1 MKRLFVC
8 LALLHISFFV
18 AAQTAADSVRAVI
31 NDMFSAMKTNDGKKL
46 AACFSDSA
54 ILQTVQVKKTG
65 EVKILNE
72 AVANFVKSIESAPA
86 GSLDEQIRF
95 DEVKTDG
102 PLAIA
107 WTPYAFYYQGKF
119 SHCGVNSFQLVRIN
133 GAWKIQYLIDTRK
146 KECGGVEKF

>member
-46 AACFSDSA
+46 AACFADSA

-107 WTPYAFYYQGKF
+107 WTPYVFYYQGKF

>member
-46 AACFSDSA
+46 AACFADSA

-107 WTPYAFYYQGKF
+107 WTPYVFYYQGKF

-133 GAWKIQYLIDTRK
+133 GSWKIQYLIDTRK

>member
-8 LALLHISFFV
+8 LVLLHISFFV

-46 AACFSDSA
+46 AACFADSA

-107 WTPYAFYYQGKF
+107 WTPYVFYYQGKF